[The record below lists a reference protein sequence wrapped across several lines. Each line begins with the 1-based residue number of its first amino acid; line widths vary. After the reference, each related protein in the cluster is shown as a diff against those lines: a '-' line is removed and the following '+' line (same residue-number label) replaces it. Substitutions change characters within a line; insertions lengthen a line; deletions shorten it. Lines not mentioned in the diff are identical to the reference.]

1 MEFKKEKKKKK
12 TNSRVQLIL
21 WGLSQHLCFDPQV
34 VDLLLL
40 VFEKFVSVFLQLP
53 RLYGVQYVV
62 DHCERRSFPG
72 VFLQRRSLH
81 PHNLIA
87 EEHRIR
93 LVGQINIYRIYHR
106 EDHGRYVLTR
116 IDWTVELNCNF

>member
-1 MEFKKEKKKKK
+1 MN
-12 TNSRVQLIL
+12 NSRVQLIL
-21 WGLSQHLCFDPQV
+21 WGLSQHLCFYPQV

-40 VFEKFVSVFLQLP
+40 VFGKFASVSLRHL
-53 RLYGVQYVV
+53 RLYGAQYVV
-62 DHCERRSFPG
+62 GHYERRLLQD

-106 EDHGRYVLTR
+106 EGHGRYVLTK
-116 IDWTVELNCNF
+116 ISWTWELKKRDF